1 MLGTSTRTSD
11 VLINLGLNPLRWL
24 REVGSPQFGVLS
36 ARAPPSP
43 RCTALTAASCEN
55 HGAAPNF
62 GTRVPGNLGGN
73 FYRPA
78 FGIRNLSGFGKS
90 SVMRLTWPAAS
101 SLLRAGGSLPPPSS
115 KQEPNTTELTQ
126 ACSTVV

>member
-24 REVGSPQFGVLS
+24 REVESPQFGVLS

-62 GTRVPGNLGGN
+62 GTRVPGIFGGN
-73 FYRPA
+73 CFVFKKMRDVLTMA
-78 FGIRNLSGFGKS
+78 FPSETD
-90 SVMRLTWPAAS
+90 VVADE
-101 SLLRAGGSLPPPSS
+101 LRASDAL
-115 KQEPNTTELTQ
+115 
-126 ACSTVV
+126 CR